1 MFTAPEGL
9 VGTGAGSGF
18 SKTLTV
24 ASVSNPNSLNAP
36 HLYRAPSWC
45 ACPFVADPLGSLC
58 QTLRTRGLILLD
70 AGVGTGSR
78 APLLSGSQAVASYRS
93 LRSSTEVGQ
102 RTAVSRARGPEG

>member
-1 MFTAPEGL
+1 M
-9 VGTGAGSGF
+9 GTGAGSGF

-24 ASVSNPNSLNAP
+24 ASVSNLNSLNAP
-36 HLYRAPSWC
+36 HLYCAPSWC

-70 AGVGTGSR
+70 AGVGAGSH
-78 APLLSGSQAVASYRS
+78 APSSLWVSGSGLVPRS

-102 RTAVSRARGPEG
+102 RTAVSQAKGPEG